1 MFLLNFIPDAL
12 ILWVVNA
19 ILISGIVGTIVSF
32 FFGFFARF
40 IPQLYAIRM
49 PLQII
54 SLILLIGGVY
64 FKGGVGVEMEWRAR
78 VAQLEAQKNREAI
91 QKDLAE
97 AKYEA
102 LKSQQYLTDKMSECC
117 CEIKGKMDL
126 IDRDRLRDN
135 LVVERED
142 NNLLK
147 ILEVAGLGRGGYG
160 GYGGYERGSRS
171 PGRRRH

>member
-19 ILISGIVGTIVSF
+19 VLISGIVGTIVSF

-78 VAQLEAQKNREAI
+78 VAQLEAQIKESEAKSKEVNVEI
-91 QKDLAE
+91 QKVYVDKVRVVKEKQIVVQEKIIEKEKIIDAE
-97 AKYEA
+97 CK
-102 LKSQQYLTDKMSECC
+102 
-117 CEIKGKMDL
+117 
-126 IDRDRLRDN
+126 
-135 LVVERED
+135 VVPETIT
-142 NNLLK
+142 
-147 ILEVAGLGRGGYG
+147 ILNDAINTGVKK
-160 GYGGYERGSRS
+160 
-171 PGRRRH
+171 